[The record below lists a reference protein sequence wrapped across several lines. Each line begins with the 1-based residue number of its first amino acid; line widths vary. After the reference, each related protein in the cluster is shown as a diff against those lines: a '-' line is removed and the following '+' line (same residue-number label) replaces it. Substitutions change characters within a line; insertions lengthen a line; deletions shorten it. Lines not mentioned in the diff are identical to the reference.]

1 VTAMID
7 FHTHTFLSD
16 GELGP
21 AELVRRV
28 EIRGFR
34 AVGFADHVDNGT
46 LEHTLPMLVRAAR
59 ELSAVMEMKI
69 LAGCELTH
77 CRPEHIGGLTARA
90 RELGAEVVI
99 CHGESPVEPVL
110 PGTNRAAIEAG
121 VDILAHPG
129 AISGQDARQAAKR
142 GVLLEISAR
151 RGHSL
156 ANGHVAAVARQA
168 GAKLLF
174 GSDAHEVGDFRDR
187 AAAEGIL
194 RGAGLSDDEV
204 SETFRNAERL
214 AGLRV

>member
-1 VTAMID
+1 MID

-28 EIRGFR
+28 EILGFR

-46 LEHTLPMLVRAAR
+46 LEHTVPMLVRAAR
-59 ELSAVMEMKI
+59 ELSDVMAMKV

-77 CRPEHIGGLTARA
+77 CRLEHIGGLTARA

-129 AISGQDARQAAKR
+129 AITDADAREAAKR

-151 RGHSL
+151 GGHSL
-156 ANGHVAAVARQA
+156 ANGHVAAAARRA
-168 GAKLLF
+168 GAGMVF
-174 GSDAHEVGDFRDR
+174 GSDAHEVKDFRDR
-187 AAAEGIL
+187 AAAETVL
-194 RGAGLSDDEV
+194 RGAGLSADEV
-204 SETFRNAERL
+204 SEAFRNAEQL
-214 AGLRV
+214 AGLQA

>member
-1 VTAMID
+1 MID

-46 LEHTLPMLVRAAR
+46 LEHTLPLLVRAAR
-59 ELSAVMEMKI
+59 ELSEAMTMKV

-77 CRPEHIGGLTARA
+77 CRPQHIARLAARA

-110 PGTNRAAIEAG
+110 AGTNRAAIEAG

-129 AISGQDARQAAKR
+129 MITEADAAEAARR
-142 GVLLEISAR
+142 GVLLEISGR

-156 ANGHVAAVARQA
+156 TNAHVAATALRV
-168 GAKLLF
+168 GAKLVF
-174 GSDAHEVGDFRDR
+174 GSDAHAVSDFYDR
-187 AAAEGIL
+187 AGAERVL
-194 RGAGLSDDEV
+194 LGAGLSAAQAAAA
-204 SETFRNAERL
+204 FANAETLSGL
-214 AGLRV
+214 AV